1 MEDFNTAAVAQEVLE
16 DLLVQPEFGWAYLRE
31 FIPEGVE
38 PTREQLEDLESL
50 VMAASKK
57 LIPHAAKAVQEAVG
71 NE

>member
-50 VMAASKK
+50 VMAAS
-57 LIPHAAKAVQEAVG
+57 PMAPSTYPGPTEDSP
-71 NE
+71 